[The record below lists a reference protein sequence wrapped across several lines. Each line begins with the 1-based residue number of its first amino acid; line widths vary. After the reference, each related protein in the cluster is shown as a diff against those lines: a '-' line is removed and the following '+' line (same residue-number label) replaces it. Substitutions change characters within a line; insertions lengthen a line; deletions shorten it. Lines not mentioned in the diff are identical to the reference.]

1 MVLVATG
8 DPVRRQASRTTL
20 VWKRKGSEMTVEWK
34 GNEKGKETSP
44 RGLELKGR
52 GKTLGVRKKEKTR
65 ERTEKREGK
74 KKDG

>member
-1 MVLVATG
+1 M
-8 DPVRRQASRTTL
+8 
-20 VWKRKGSEMTVEWK
+20 KWK

-44 RGLELKGR
+44 RGMELMGR

-74 KKDG
+74 KKRWIIIRKIK

>member
-1 MVLVATG
+1 M
-8 DPVRRQASRTTL
+8 
-20 VWKRKGSEMTVEWK
+20 EWK

-44 RGLELKGR
+44 RGIELMGR

-65 ERTEKREGK
+65 EDRKEGGK